1 MDFFI
6 SLSLF
11 YIQRMAGRRL
21 LLDFFLSFS
30 GFSSNGCLDDFFFW
44 TFSCSS
50 PVLHPGEWLAGGFFW
65 TFSCLS
71 PVLHP
76 ANGWT
81 VASFG
86 LFLAFL
92 LFYIQ
97 QMANR
102 RLLWDFS
109 LLFSC
114 FTSNNSRIQPENPS
128 IEFNKKNYH
137 MPQKN
142 CRVSYTP
149 TRQSDIP

>member
-6 SLSLF
+6 SLSLFYIQRMAGRRLLLDFFLLFSCFTSREWLAGGFFWTFSRSSPVLHPENGWLIASFGLFLALSLF

-76 ANGWT
+76 ANG
-81 VASFG
+81 
-86 LFLAFL
+86 
-92 LFYIQ
+92 
-97 QMANR
+97 
-102 RLLWDFS
+102 
-109 LLFSC
+109 
-114 FTSNNSRIQPENPS
+114 
-128 IEFNKKNYH
+128 
-137 MPQKN
+137 
-142 CRVSYTP
+142 
-149 TRQSDIP
+149 